1 MNCAEHALVEFHRR
15 RVSIDLELV
24 ACALEVQRKN
34 CAILSVGELLD
45 DAIGALL
52 SLTFY
57 YKSLYDM
64 GDSDLVD
71 LSRHLQTLIGGLR
84 NSYLDL
90 LGVRVDRQFDTVLV
104 RPPVARDLGIIV
116 VDLVANAA
124 EHAVTRR
131 GSRICVE
138 LRNTRAGL
146 ICRVT
151 GDGCG
156 PNDTTLGREAGVA
169 KEVAARLGGFLDMAS
184 SPRGATF
191 TVGIPWSDEP

>member
-1 MNCAEHALVEFHRR
+1 VA
-15 RVSIDLELV
+15 IDLELV

-34 CAILSVGELLD
+34 SAILSVGEFLD

-71 LSRHLQTLIGGLR
+71 LGRHLQILIGGLR

-104 RPPVARDLGIIV
+104 RPAVARDLGIIV

-124 EHAVTRR
+124 EHAVARR

-138 LRNTRAGL
+138 LRDTRAGL

-156 PNDTTLGREAGVA
+156 PDDTTLGREAGGGVA
-169 KEVAARLGGFLDMAS
+169 KEVAARLGGFLDTAS
-184 SPRGATF
+184 SPQGATF
-191 TVGIPWSDEP
+191 TVGVPWSDEP